1 MFLQIFKL
9 VAAFLL
15 LVNCSL
21 WSAYSL
27 ALNLGEIKLD
37 SALGQ
42 PLRATIQIVDH
53 AIDSN
58 SFTADLYRG
67 DNLGNTSSEDDLYL
81 NSLSFKFAD
90 DDAGANN
97 LLIIASEEIVQRP
110 ELDFFVNVSWSDKS
124 VLVRVTLLFL
134 AESAAAVAQ
143 IVEFTSS
150 TLPYKVILGDT
161 LWSIASR
168 LSSEDLSVW
177 QAMDGMF
184 SANPSAFLGG
194 DPSKVIVGS
203 YLFRPSD
210 SHIEGQSGFVVA
222 DQLGLDVYNEAL
234 NITVIDDGSEGVA
247 SLESLDL
254 GYSNQEIPYFEVTD
268 SLVVNGSV
276 DKIPGQNVV
285 APVVA
290 PVVEAE
296 VTENLLDVALLSVVE
311 PIFVEQIDT
320 ARSIDEAL
328 VNAQQTAAN
337 AQAEISDLRKI
348 IISLNSEISN
358 LQGSIRLQKIEENNA
373 VAEALLEAKSGYLT
387 DQLNTTQL
395 ITLIGSLVAMIS
407 LFVYFALKRTSGM
420 GESIAV
426 SRQEAE
432 AIEDADLDDGTII
445 PTQASSGDDIFDESY
460 PQPKDV
466 FAREYETDGDI
477 QRSTSIIDNISFDE
491 ELDPESVANLDYL
504 DMTENIDPVDV
515 KLDLAET
522 YADLG
527 DISGAREILEEIISE
542 SNKEGKRRATVVL
555 DKLNSDASR

>member
-9 VAAFLL
+9 LTAFLL
-15 LVNCSL
+15 LANCSL

-27 ALNLGEIKLD
+27 ALNLGEIELD

-81 NSLSFKFAD
+81 DSLSFKFAD
-90 DDAGANN
+90 DGVGANN

-110 ELDFFVNVSWSDKS
+110 ELDFFVNVTWSDKS

-234 NITVIDDGSEGVA
+234 NITVIDDGPEGAA

-285 APVVA
+285 APVV
-290 PVVEAE
+290 EAE

-328 VNAQQTAAN
+328 VN

-387 DQLNTTQL
+387 GQLNTTQL
-395 ITLIGSLVAMIS
+395 ITFIGSLVVMIS
-407 LFVYFALKRTSGM
+407 LFLYFAIKRTSGM

-426 SRQEAE
+426 SRQETE
-432 AIEDADLDDGTII
+432 AIEDANLDDGIII

>member
-9 VAAFLL
+9 LTAFLL
-15 LVNCSL
+15 LTNCSL

-27 ALNLGEIKLD
+27 ALNLGEIELD

-90 DDAGANN
+90 DDVGANN

-110 ELDFFVNVSWSDKS
+110 ELDFFINVAWSDKS

-134 AESAAAVAQ
+134 AESAVAVAQ

-234 NITVIDDGSEGVA
+234 NITVIDDGSEGAA

-276 DKIPGQNVV
+276 DQIPGQN
-285 APVVA
+285 VVA

-373 VAEALLEAKSGYLT
+373 VAEALLEAKSDYLT
-387 DQLNTTQL
+387 GQLNTTQL
-395 ITLIGSLVAMIS
+395 IMLIGSLAVAIG
-407 LFVYFALKRTSGM
+407 LFVYFAIKRTSGM
-420 GESIAV
+420 RESIAV
-426 SRQEAE
+426 SGQGAE
-432 AIEDADLDDGTII
+432 EIEDADLNDGKII

>member
-9 VAAFLL
+9 LMAFLL
-15 LVNCSL
+15 LANCSL

-53 AIDSN
+53 ATDSN

-90 DDAGANN
+90 DDVGANN

-110 ELDFFVNVSWSDKS
+110 ELDFFINVTWSDKS

-194 DPSKVIVGS
+194 DPSKIIVGS

-234 NITVIDDGSEGVA
+234 NITVIDDESEGAV
-247 SLESLDL
+247 SLESLDF

-268 SLVVNGSV
+268 SPVVNGSV

-285 APVVA
+285 API
-290 PVVEAE
+290 VEAE

-373 VAEALLEAKSGYLT
+373 VAEALLEAKSAYLAG
-387 DQLNTTQL
+387 QLNTTQL
-395 ITLIGSLVAMIS
+395 TTLIGALMVVIGM
-407 LFVYFALKRTSGM
+407 FVYFAIKRTSGM
-420 GESIAV
+420 RESIAV
-426 SRQEAE
+426 SRQEGE

-542 SNKEGKRRATVVL
+542 SNKEGKTRATVVL

>member
-9 VAAFLL
+9 LMAFLL
-15 LVNCSL
+15 LANCSL

-53 AIDSN
+53 ATDSN

-90 DDAGANN
+90 DDVGANN

-110 ELDFFVNVSWSDKS
+110 ELDFFINVTWSDKS

-194 DPSKVIVGS
+194 DPSKIIVGS

-234 NITVIDDGSEGVA
+234 NITVIDDESEGAV
-247 SLESLDL
+247 SLESLDFV
-254 GYSNQEIPYFEVTD
+254 YSNQEIPYFEVTD
-268 SLVVNGSV
+268 SPVVNGSV
-276 DKIPGQNVV
+276 DKIPGQN
-285 APVVA
+285 VVA

-373 VAEALLEAKSGYLT
+373 VAEALLEAKSAYLAG
-387 DQLNTTQL
+387 QLNTTQL
-395 ITLIGSLVAMIS
+395 TTLIGALMVVIGM
-407 LFVYFALKRTSGM
+407 FVYFAIKRTSGM
-420 GESIAV
+420 RESIAV
-426 SRQEAE
+426 SRQEGE

-542 SNKEGKRRATVVL
+542 SNKEGKTRATVVL

>member
-1 MFLQIFKL
+1 M
-9 VAAFLL
+9 
-15 LVNCSL
+15 
-21 WSAYSL
+21 
-27 ALNLGEIKLD
+27 
-37 SALGQ
+37 
-42 PLRATIQIVDH
+42 
-53 AIDSN
+53 
-58 SFTADLYRG
+58 
-67 DNLGNTSSEDDLYL
+67 
-81 NSLSFKFAD
+81 
-90 DDAGANN
+90 
-97 LLIIASEEIVQRP
+97 
-110 ELDFFVNVSWSDKS
+110 
-124 VLVRVTLLFL
+124 
-134 AESAAAVAQ
+134 
-143 IVEFTSS
+143 
-150 TLPYKVILGDT
+150 
-161 LWSIASR
+161 
-168 LSSEDLSVW
+168 
-177 QAMDGMF
+177 
-184 SANPSAFLGG
+184 
-194 DPSKVIVGS
+194 
-203 YLFRPSD
+203 
-210 SHIEGQSGFVVA
+210 
-222 DQLGLDVYNEAL
+222 
-234 NITVIDDGSEGVA
+234 
-247 SLESLDL
+247 
-254 GYSNQEIPYFEVTD
+254 TD
-268 SLVVNGSV
+268 SLVVNDAV
-276 DKIPGQNVV
+276 DKIPGKDVV
-285 APVVA
+285 P

-387 DQLNTTQL
+387 GQLNTTQL
-395 ITLIGSLVAMIS
+395 ITLIGSLVVMIS
-407 LFVYFALKRTSGM
+407 LFVYFAIKRTSGM

>member
-9 VAAFLL
+9 LMAFLL
-15 LVNCSL
+15 LANCSL

-90 DDAGANN
+90 DDVGANN

-110 ELDFFVNVSWSDKS
+110 ELDFFINVTWSDKS

-150 TLPYKVILGDT
+150 TSPYKVILGDT

-177 QAMDGMF
+177 QAMDGIF

-194 DPSKVIVGS
+194 DPSKIIVGS

-234 NITVIDDGSEGVA
+234 NITIIDDESEGAV
-247 SLESLDL
+247 SLESLDF

-268 SLVVNGSV
+268 SPVVNGSV

-285 APVVA
+285 API
-290 PVVEAE
+290 VEAE

-373 VAEALLEAKSGYLT
+373 VAEALLEAKSAYLAG
-387 DQLNTTQL
+387 QLNTTQL
-395 ITLIGSLVAMIS
+395 TTLIGALMVVIGM
-407 LFVYFALKRTSGM
+407 FVYFAIKRTSGM
-420 GESIAV
+420 RESIAV
-426 SRQEAE
+426 SRQEGE

-542 SNKEGKRRATVVL
+542 SNKEGKTRATVVL

>member
-9 VAAFLL
+9 LTAFLL
-15 LVNCSL
+15 LANCSL

-27 ALNLGEIKLD
+27 ALNLGEIELD
-37 SALGQ
+37 STLGQ

-90 DDAGANN
+90 DGVGANN
-97 LLIIASEEIVQRP
+97 LLIIASEETVQRP
-110 ELDFFVNVSWSDKS
+110 ELDFFINVTWSDKS

-222 DQLGLDVYNEAL
+222 DQLGIDVYNEAL
-234 NITVIDDGSEGVA
+234 NITVIDDGSEGAA

-268 SLVVNGSV
+268 SLVVNDSV
-276 DKIPGQNVV
+276 DKIAGQD
-285 APVVA
+285 VVA

-311 PIFVEQIDT
+311 PIVVEQIDT
-320 ARSIDEAL
+320 ARSIDDAL
-328 VNAQQTAAN
+328 VNTQQTAAN

-373 VAEALLEAKSGYLT
+373 VAKALLEAKSDYLKG
-387 DQLNTTQL
+387 QLNTTQL
-395 ITLIGSLVAMIS
+395 IMLIGSLAVAIG
-407 LFVYFALKRTSGM
+407 LFVYFAIKRTSGM
-420 GESIAV
+420 RESIAV
-426 SRQEAE
+426 SGQGAE
-432 AIEDADLDDGTII
+432 ELEDADLDDGKII

-542 SNKEGKRRATVVL
+542 SNKEGKRRATAVL

>member
-9 VAAFLL
+9 LTAFLL
-15 LVNCSL
+15 LANCSL

-27 ALNLGEIKLD
+27 ALNLGEIELD

-90 DDAGANN
+90 DDVGANN

-110 ELDFFVNVSWSDKS
+110 ELDFFINVAWSDKS

-150 TLPYKVILGDT
+150 ALPYRVILGDT

-234 NITVIDDGSEGVA
+234 SITVIDDGSEGAA

-285 APVVA
+285 APVVP

-328 VNAQQTAAN
+328 VN

-387 DQLNTTQL
+387 GQLNTTQL
-395 ITLIGSLVAMIS
+395 ITLIGSLVVVIG
-407 LFVYFALKRTSGM
+407 LFVYFAIKRTSGM
-420 GESIAV
+420 RESIAV
-426 SRQEAE
+426 SRQEG
-432 AIEDADLDDGTII
+432 EDTDLDDGTII
-445 PTQASSGDDIFDESY
+445 PTQASLGDDIFDESY

>member
-9 VAAFLL
+9 LTAFLL
-15 LVNCSL
+15 LANCSL

-27 ALNLGEIKLD
+27 ALNLGEIELD

-81 NSLSFKFAD
+81 DSLSFKFAD
-90 DDAGANN
+90 DDVGANN

-110 ELDFFVNVSWSDKS
+110 ELDFFVNVTWSDKS

-150 TLPYKVILGDT
+150 ALPYRVILGDT

-234 NITVIDDGSEGVA
+234 SITVIDDGSEGAA

-276 DKIPGQNVV
+276 DKIPDQNVV
-285 APVVA
+285 L

-328 VNAQQTAAN
+328 VN

-387 DQLNTTQL
+387 GQLNTTQL
-395 ITLIGSLVAMIS
+395 ITLIGSLVVVIG
-407 LFVYFALKRTSGM
+407 LFVYFAIKRTSGM
-420 GESIAV
+420 RESIAV
-426 SRQEAE
+426 SRQEG
-432 AIEDADLDDGTII
+432 EDTDLDDGTII
-445 PTQASSGDDIFDESY
+445 PTQASLGDDIFDESY

>member
-9 VAAFLL
+9 LTAFLL
-15 LVNCSL
+15 LANCSL

-27 ALNLGEIKLD
+27 ALNLGEIELD

-81 NSLSFKFAD
+81 DSLSFKFAD
-90 DDAGANN
+90 DDVGANN

-110 ELDFFVNVSWSDKS
+110 ELDFFVNVTWSDKS

-150 TLPYKVILGDT
+150 ALPYRVILGDT

-234 NITVIDDGSEGVA
+234 NITVIDDGPEGAA

-285 APVVA
+285 APVV
-290 PVVEAE
+290 EAE

-311 PIFVEQIDT
+311 PIFIEQIDT

-328 VNAQQTAAN
+328 VN

-373 VAEALLEAKSGYLT
+373 VSEALLEAKSGYLT
-387 DQLNTTQL
+387 GQLNTTQL
-395 ITLIGSLVAMIS
+395 ITLIGSLVVVIG
-407 LFVYFALKRTSGM
+407 LFVYFAIKRTSGM
-420 GESIAV
+420 RESIAV
-426 SRQEAE
+426 SRQEG
-432 AIEDADLDDGTII
+432 EDTDLDDGTII

>member
-9 VAAFLL
+9 LTAFLL
-15 LVNCSL
+15 LTNCSL

-27 ALNLGEIKLD
+27 ALNLGEIELD

-90 DDAGANN
+90 DDVGANN

-110 ELDFFVNVSWSDKS
+110 ELDFFVNVAWSDKS

-222 DQLGLDVYNEAL
+222 DQLGIDVYNEAL
-234 NITVIDDGSEGVA
+234 NITVIDDGSEGAA

-268 SLVVNGSV
+268 SLVVNDSV
-276 DKIPGQNVV
+276 DKIAGQDVV
-285 APVVA
+285 APVF
-290 PVVEAE
+290 EAE

-373 VAEALLEAKSGYLT
+373 VAEALLEAKSDYLT
-387 DQLNTTQL
+387 GQLNTTQL
-395 ITLIGSLVAMIS
+395 IMLIGSLAVAIG
-407 LFVYFALKRTSGM
+407 LFVYFAIKRTSGM
-420 GESIAV
+420 RESIAV
-426 SRQEAE
+426 SGQGAE
-432 AIEDADLDDGTII
+432 EIEDADLNDGKII

-542 SNKEGKRRATVVL
+542 SNKEGKRRATAVL

>member
-1 MFLQIFKL
+1 
-9 VAAFLL
+9 
-15 LVNCSL
+15 
-21 WSAYSL
+21 
-27 ALNLGEIKLD
+27 
-37 SALGQ
+37 
-42 PLRATIQIVDH
+42 
-53 AIDSN
+53 
-58 SFTADLYRG
+58 
-67 DNLGNTSSEDDLYL
+67 
-81 NSLSFKFAD
+81 
-90 DDAGANN
+90 
-97 LLIIASEEIVQRP
+97 
-110 ELDFFVNVSWSDKS
+110 
-124 VLVRVTLLFL
+124 
-134 AESAAAVAQ
+134 
-143 IVEFTSS
+143 
-150 TLPYKVILGDT
+150 
-161 LWSIASR
+161 
-168 LSSEDLSVW
+168 
-177 QAMDGMF
+177 MDGMF

-234 NITVIDDGSEGVA
+234 SITVIDDGSEGAA

-276 DKIPGQNVV
+276 DKIPDQN
-285 APVVA
+285 VVA

-328 VNAQQTAAN
+328 VN

-387 DQLNTTQL
+387 GQLNTTQL
-395 ITLIGSLVAMIS
+395 ITLIGSLVVVIG
-407 LFVYFALKRTSGM
+407 LFVYFAIKRTSGM
-420 GESIAV
+420 RESIAV
-426 SRQEAE
+426 SRQEG
-432 AIEDADLDDGTII
+432 EDTDLDDGTII

>member
-9 VAAFLL
+9 LMAFLL
-15 LVNCSL
+15 LANCSL

-90 DDAGANN
+90 DDVGANN

-110 ELDFFVNVSWSDKS
+110 ELDFFINVTWSDKS

-150 TLPYKVILGDT
+150 TSPYKVILGDT

-184 SANPSAFLGG
+184 SANPGAFLGG
-194 DPSKVIVGS
+194 DPSKIIVGS

-234 NITVIDDGSEGVA
+234 NITVIDDESEGAV
-247 SLESLDL
+247 SLESLDF

-268 SLVVNGSV
+268 SPVVNGSV
-276 DKIPGQNVV
+276 DKIPGQN
-285 APVVA
+285 VVA

-373 VAEALLEAKSGYLT
+373 VAEALLEAKSAYLAG
-387 DQLNTTQL
+387 QLNTTQL
-395 ITLIGSLVAMIS
+395 TTLIGALMVVIGM
-407 LFVYFALKRTSGM
+407 FVYFAIKRTSGM
-420 GESIAV
+420 RESIAV
-426 SRQEAE
+426 SRQEGE

-542 SNKEGKRRATVVL
+542 SNKEGKTRATVVL

>member
-9 VAAFLL
+9 LTAFLL
-15 LVNCSL
+15 LANCSL

-27 ALNLGEIKLD
+27 ALNLGEIELD

-81 NSLSFKFAD
+81 DSLSFKFAD
-90 DDAGANN
+90 DDVGANN

-110 ELDFFVNVSWSDKS
+110 ELDFFVNVTWSDKS

-150 TLPYKVILGDT
+150 ALPYRVILGDT

-234 NITVIDDGSEGVA
+234 NITVIDDGPEGAA

-276 DKIPGQNVV
+276 DKIPDQN
-285 APVVA
+285 VVA

-328 VNAQQTAAN
+328 VNAQ
-337 AQAEISDLRKI
+337 AEISDLRKI
-348 IISLNSEISN
+348 IISLNSEISD

-387 DQLNTTQL
+387 GQLNTTQL
-395 ITLIGSLVAMIS
+395 ITLIGSLVVVIG
-407 LFVYFALKRTSGM
+407 LFVYFAIKRTSGM
-420 GESIAV
+420 RESIAV
-426 SRQEAE
+426 SRQEG
-432 AIEDADLDDGTII
+432 EDTDLDDGTII

>member
-9 VAAFLL
+9 LTAFLL
-15 LVNCSL
+15 LANCSL

-27 ALNLGEIKLD
+27 ALNLGEIELD

-81 NSLSFKFAD
+81 DSLSFKFAD
-90 DDAGANN
+90 DDVGANN

-110 ELDFFVNVSWSDKS
+110 ELDFFVNVTWSDKS

-150 TLPYKVILGDT
+150 ALPYRVILGDT

-234 NITVIDDGSEGVA
+234 SITVIDDGSEGAA

-276 DKIPGQNVV
+276 DKIPDQNVV
-285 APVVA
+285 V

-328 VNAQQTAAN
+328 VNAQ
-337 AQAEISDLRKI
+337 AEISDLRKI

-358 LQGSIRLQKIEENNA
+358 LQGSIRSQKIEENNA

-387 DQLNTTQL
+387 GQLNTTQL
-395 ITLIGSLVAMIS
+395 ITLIGSLVVVIG
-407 LFVYFALKRTSGM
+407 LFVYFAIKRTSGM
-420 GESIAV
+420 RESIAV
-426 SRQEAE
+426 SRQEG
-432 AIEDADLDDGTII
+432 EDTDLDDGTII
-445 PTQASSGDDIFDESY
+445 PTQASLGDDIFDESY

>member
-9 VAAFLL
+9 LTAFLL
-15 LVNCSL
+15 LANCSL

-27 ALNLGEIKLD
+27 ALNLGEIELD

-81 NSLSFKFAD
+81 DSLSFKFAD
-90 DDAGANN
+90 DDVGANN

-110 ELDFFVNVSWSDKS
+110 ELDFFVNVTWSDKS

-150 TLPYKVILGDT
+150 ALPYRVILGDT

-234 NITVIDDGSEGVA
+234 NITVIDDGPEGAA

-285 APVVA
+285 APVV
-290 PVVEAE
+290 EAE

-311 PIFVEQIDT
+311 PIFIEQIDT

-328 VNAQQTAAN
+328 VN

-348 IISLNSEISN
+348 IISLNSEISD

-373 VAEALLEAKSGYLT
+373 VSEALLEAKSGYLT
-387 DQLNTTQL
+387 GQLNTTQL
-395 ITLIGSLVAMIS
+395 ITLIGSLVVVIG
-407 LFVYFALKRTSGM
+407 LFVYFAIKRTSGM
-420 GESIAV
+420 RESIAV
-426 SRQEAE
+426 SRQEG
-432 AIEDADLDDGTII
+432 EDTDLDDGTII

>member
-9 VAAFLL
+9 LTAFLL
-15 LVNCSL
+15 LANCSL

-27 ALNLGEIKLD
+27 ALNLGEIELD

-81 NSLSFKFAD
+81 DSLSFKFAD
-90 DDAGANN
+90 DDVGANN

-110 ELDFFVNVSWSDKS
+110 ELDFFVNVTWSDKS

-150 TLPYKVILGDT
+150 ALPYRVILGDT

-234 NITVIDDGSEGVA
+234 NITVIDDGPEGAA

-285 APVVA
+285 APVV
-290 PVVEAE
+290 EAE

-311 PIFVEQIDT
+311 PIFIEQIDT

-328 VNAQQTAAN
+328 VN

-348 IISLNSEISN
+348 IISLNSEISD

-387 DQLNTTQL
+387 GQLNTTQL
-395 ITLIGSLVAMIS
+395 ITLIGSLVVVIG
-407 LFVYFALKRTSGM
+407 LFVYFAIKRTSGM
-420 GESIAV
+420 RESIAV
-426 SRQEAE
+426 SRQEG
-432 AIEDADLDDGTII
+432 EDTDLDDGTII

>member
-21 WSAYSL
+21 WSAYCL

-67 DNLGNTSSEDDLYL
+67 DNLGSTSSKDDLYL
-81 NSLSFKFAD
+81 NSLSFNFVD
-90 DDAGANN
+90 DDEGVNN
-97 LLIIASEEIVQRP
+97 LLIITSEEIVQRP
-110 ELDFFVNVSWSDKS
+110 ELDFFVNVTWSDKS

-222 DQLGLDVYNEAL
+222 DQLGIDVYNEAL
-234 NITVIDDGSEGVA
+234 NITVIDDGSEGAA

-268 SLVVNGSV
+268 SLVVNDSV
-276 DKIPGQNVV
+276 DKIAGQD
-285 APVVA
+285 VVA

-311 PIFVEQIDT
+311 PIVVEQIDT
-320 ARSIDEAL
+320 ARSIDDAL
-328 VNAQQTAAN
+328 VNTQQTAAN

-373 VAEALLEAKSGYLT
+373 VAKALLEAKSDYLKG
-387 DQLNTTQL
+387 QLNTTQL
-395 ITLIGSLVAMIS
+395 IMLIGSLAVAIG
-407 LFVYFALKRTSGM
+407 LFVYFAIKRTSGM
-420 GESIAV
+420 RESIAV
-426 SRQEAE
+426 SGQGAE
-432 AIEDADLDDGTII
+432 ELEDADLDDGKII
-445 PTQASSGDDIFDESY
+445 PTQASSGDDIFDESH

-542 SNKEGKRRATVVL
+542 SNKEGKRRATAVL

>member
-9 VAAFLL
+9 LTAFLL
-15 LVNCSL
+15 LANCSL

-27 ALNLGEIKLD
+27 ALNLGEIELD

-110 ELDFFVNVSWSDKS
+110 ELDFFVNVAWSDKS

-234 NITVIDDGSEGVA
+234 NITVIDDGSEGAA

-276 DKIPGQNVV
+276 DKIPDQN
-285 APVVA
+285 VVA

-328 VNAQQTAAN
+328 VN

-387 DQLNTTQL
+387 GQLNTTQL
-395 ITLIGSLVAMIS
+395 ITLIGSLVVMIS

-445 PTQASSGDDIFDESY
+445 PTHASSGDDIFDESY

>member
-9 VAAFLL
+9 LTAFLL
-15 LVNCSL
+15 LANCSL

-27 ALNLGEIKLD
+27 ALNLGEIELD

-110 ELDFFVNVSWSDKS
+110 ELDFFVNVAWSDKS

-150 TLPYKVILGDT
+150 ALPYRVILGDT

-234 NITVIDDGSEGVA
+234 NITVIDDGSEGAA

-276 DKIPGQNVV
+276 DKIPDQN
-285 APVVA
+285 VVA

-328 VNAQQTAAN
+328 VN

-387 DQLNTTQL
+387 GQLNTTQL
-395 ITLIGSLVAMIS
+395 ITLIGSLVVVIG
-407 LFVYFALKRTSGM
+407 LFVYFAIKRTSGM
-420 GESIAV
+420 RESIAV
-426 SRQEAE
+426 SRQEG
-432 AIEDADLDDGTII
+432 EDTDLDDGTII
-445 PTQASSGDDIFDESY
+445 PTQASLGDDIFDESY

>member
-9 VAAFLL
+9 LTAFLL
-15 LVNCSL
+15 LANCSL

-27 ALNLGEIKLD
+27 ALNLGEIELD

-81 NSLSFKFAD
+81 NSLSFRFAD
-90 DDAGANN
+90 DDEGVNN
-97 LLIIASEEIVQRP
+97 LLIIASEEIFQRP
-110 ELDFFVNVSWSDKS
+110 ELDFFVNVTWSDKS

-150 TLPYKVILGDT
+150 ALPYRVILGDT

-234 NITVIDDGSEGVA
+234 NITVIDDGPEGAA

-268 SLVVNGSV
+268 SLVVNGSA
-276 DKIPGQNVV
+276 DKIPGQN
-285 APVVA
+285 VVA

-328 VNAQQTAAN
+328 VNAQ
-337 AQAEISDLRKI
+337 AEISDLRKI

-358 LQGSIRLQKIEENNA
+358 LQGSIRLQKIEGNNA

-387 DQLNTTQL
+387 GQLNTTQL
-395 ITLIGSLVAMIS
+395 ITLIGSLVVVIG
-407 LFVYFALKRTSGM
+407 LFVYFAIKRTSGM
-420 GESIAV
+420 RESIAV
-426 SRQEAE
+426 SRQEG
-432 AIEDADLDDGTII
+432 EDTDLDDGTII

>member
-9 VAAFLL
+9 LTAFLL
-15 LVNCSL
+15 LANCSL

-27 ALNLGEIKLD
+27 ALNLGEIELD

-81 NSLSFKFAD
+81 NSLSFKFAND
-90 DDAGANN
+90 DVGANN

-110 ELDFFVNVSWSDKS
+110 ELDFFVNVTWSDKS

-150 TLPYKVILGDT
+150 ALPYRVILGDT

-234 NITVIDDGSEGVA
+234 NITVIDDGPEGAA

-285 APVVA
+285 APVV
-290 PVVEAE
+290 EAE

-328 VNAQQTAAN
+328 VN

-387 DQLNTTQL
+387 GQLNTTQL
-395 ITLIGSLVAMIS
+395 ITLIGSLVVVIG
-407 LFVYFALKRTSGM
+407 LFVYFAIKRTSGM
-420 GESIAV
+420 RESIAV
-426 SRQEAE
+426 SRQEG
-432 AIEDADLDDGTII
+432 EDTDLDDGTII

>member
-9 VAAFLL
+9 LMAFLL
-15 LVNCSL
+15 LANCSL

-53 AIDSN
+53 ATDSN

-90 DDAGANN
+90 DDVGANN

-110 ELDFFVNVSWSDKS
+110 ELDFFINVTWSDKS

-194 DPSKVIVGS
+194 DPSKIIVGS

-234 NITVIDDGSEGVA
+234 NITVIDDESEGAV
-247 SLESLDL
+247 SLESLDF

-268 SLVVNGSV
+268 SPVVNGSV
-276 DKIPGQNVV
+276 DKIPGQN
-285 APVVA
+285 VVA

-373 VAEALLEAKSGYLT
+373 VAEALLEAKSAYLAG
-387 DQLNTTQL
+387 QLNTTQL
-395 ITLIGSLVAMIS
+395 TTLIGALMVVIGM
-407 LFVYFALKRTSGM
+407 FVYFAIKRTSGM
-420 GESIAV
+420 RESIAV
-426 SRQEAE
+426 SRQEGE

-542 SNKEGKRRATVVL
+542 SNKEGKTRATVVL

>member
-9 VAAFLL
+9 LTAFLL
-15 LVNCSL
+15 LANCSL

-27 ALNLGEIKLD
+27 ALNLGEIELD

-58 SFTADLYRG
+58 SFAADLYRG

-81 NSLSFKFAD
+81 DSLSFKFAD
-90 DDAGANN
+90 DGVGANN

-110 ELDFFVNVSWSDKS
+110 ELDFFVNVTWSDKS

-234 NITVIDDGSEGVA
+234 NITVIDDGSEGAA

-276 DKIPGQNVV
+276 DKIPDQN
-285 APVVA
+285 VVA

-328 VNAQQTAAN
+328 VN

-387 DQLNTTQL
+387 GQLNTTQL
-395 ITLIGSLVAMIS
+395 ITLIGSLVVVIG
-407 LFVYFALKRTSGM
+407 LFVYFAIKRTSGM
-420 GESIAV
+420 RESIAV
-426 SRQEAE
+426 SRQEG
-432 AIEDADLDDGTII
+432 EDTDLDDGTII
-445 PTQASSGDDIFDESY
+445 PTQASLGDDIFDESY

>member
-9 VAAFLL
+9 LMAFLL
-15 LVNCSL
+15 LANCSL

-90 DDAGANN
+90 DDVGANN

-110 ELDFFVNVSWSDKS
+110 ELDFFINVTWSDKS

-194 DPSKVIVGS
+194 DPSKIIVGS

-234 NITVIDDGSEGVA
+234 NITVIDDESEGAV
-247 SLESLDL
+247 SLESLDF

-268 SLVVNGSV
+268 SPVVNGSV
-276 DKIPGQNVV
+276 DKIPGQN
-285 APVVA
+285 VVA

-373 VAEALLEAKSGYLT
+373 VAEALLEAKSAYLAG
-387 DQLNTTQL
+387 QLNTTQL
-395 ITLIGSLVAMIS
+395 TTLIGALMVVIGM
-407 LFVYFALKRTSGM
+407 FVYFAIKRTSGM
-420 GESIAV
+420 RESIAV
-426 SRQEAE
+426 SRQEGE

-542 SNKEGKRRATVVL
+542 SNKEGKTRATVVL

>member
-9 VAAFLL
+9 LTVFLL
-15 LVNCSL
+15 LANCSL

-42 PLRATIQIVDH
+42 PLRATIEIVDH

-90 DDAGANN
+90 DDVGANN
-97 LLIIASEEIVQRP
+97 LLIIASEEIVQRS
-110 ELDFFVNVSWSDKS
+110 ELDFFVNIAWSDKS
-124 VLVRVTLLFL
+124 VLVRITLLFL

-150 TLPYKVILGDT
+150 ALPYKVILGDT

-168 LSSEDLSVW
+168 FSSEDLSVW

-194 DPSKVIVGS
+194 DPSKLIVSS
-203 YLFRPSD
+203 YLFTPSD
-210 SHIEGQSGFVVA
+210 SHIKGQSGFVVA
-222 DQLGLDVYNEAL
+222 DQLGIDVYNEAL
-234 NITVIDDGSEGVA
+234 NLAVIDDESEGSV
-247 SLESLDL
+247 SRESLDL

-268 SLVVNGSV
+268 SLVVNDSV
-276 DKIPGQNVV
+276 DKVAGHDVV
-285 APVVA
+285 API
-290 PVVEAE
+290 VEVK
-296 VTENLLDVALLSVVE
+296 VTENLLDVVLLSVAE
-311 PIFVEQIDT
+311 PIVVEQIDV

-328 VNAQQTAAN
+328 VNPQQTAAK

-387 DQLNTTQL
+387 GQLNTTQL
-395 ITLIGSLVAMIS
+395 IMLIGSLGVVIG
-407 LFVYFALKRTSGM
+407 LFVYFAIKRTSGM
-420 GESIAV
+420 RESIAV
-426 SRQEAE
+426 SRQGAE
-432 AIEDADLDDGTII
+432 EIEDADLDDGKII
-445 PTQASSGDDIFDESY
+445 PTQASSIGDIFDESH

-542 SNKEGKRRATVVL
+542 SNKEGKRRATAVL

>member
-9 VAAFLL
+9 LTAFLL
-15 LVNCSL
+15 LANCSL

-27 ALNLGEIKLD
+27 ALNLGEIELD

-81 NSLSFKFAD
+81 DSLSFKFAD
-90 DDAGANN
+90 DDVGANN

-110 ELDFFVNVSWSDKS
+110 ELDFFVNVTWSDKS

-150 TLPYKVILGDT
+150 ALPYRVILGDT

-234 NITVIDDGSEGVA
+234 SITVIDDGSEGAA

-285 APVVA
+285 APVV
-290 PVVEAE
+290 EAE

-328 VNAQQTAAN
+328 VN

-387 DQLNTTQL
+387 GQLNTTQL
-395 ITLIGSLVAMIS
+395 ITLIGSLVVVIG
-407 LFVYFALKRTSGM
+407 LFVYFAIKRTSGM
-420 GESIAV
+420 RESIAV
-426 SRQEAE
+426 SRQEG
-432 AIEDADLDDGTII
+432 EDTDLDDGTII

-542 SNKEGKRRATVVL
+542 SNKEGKRRATAVL
-555 DKLNSDASR
+555 DKLNSDTSR

>member
-9 VAAFLL
+9 LMAFLL
-15 LVNCSL
+15 LANCSL

-90 DDAGANN
+90 DDVGANN

-110 ELDFFVNVSWSDKS
+110 ELDFFINVTWSDKS

-143 IVEFTSS
+143 MVEFTSS

-184 SANPSAFLGG
+184 SANPGAFLGG
-194 DPSKVIVGS
+194 DPSKIIVGS

-234 NITVIDDGSEGVA
+234 NITVIDDESEGAV
-247 SLESLDL
+247 SLESLDF

-268 SLVVNGSV
+268 SPVVNGSV
-276 DKIPGQNVV
+276 DKIPGQN
-285 APVVA
+285 VVA

-373 VAEALLEAKSGYLT
+373 VAEALLEAKSAYLAG
-387 DQLNTTQL
+387 QLNTTQL
-395 ITLIGSLVAMIS
+395 TTLIGALMVVIGM
-407 LFVYFALKRTSGM
+407 FVYFAIKRTSGM
-420 GESIAV
+420 RESIAV
-426 SRQEAE
+426 SRQEGE

-542 SNKEGKRRATVVL
+542 SNKEGKTRATVVL

>member
-9 VAAFLL
+9 LTAFLL
-15 LVNCSL
+15 LANCSL

-27 ALNLGEIKLD
+27 ALNLGEIELD

-58 SFTADLYRG
+58 SFAADLYRG

-81 NSLSFKFAD
+81 DSLSFKFAD
-90 DDAGANN
+90 DGVGANN

-110 ELDFFVNVSWSDKS
+110 ELDFFVNVTWSDKS

-150 TLPYKVILGDT
+150 ALPYRVILGDT

-234 NITVIDDGSEGVA
+234 SITVIDDGSEGAA

-276 DKIPGQNVV
+276 DKIPDQN
-285 APVVA
+285 VVA

-328 VNAQQTAAN
+328 VN

-387 DQLNTTQL
+387 GQLNTTQL
-395 ITLIGSLVAMIS
+395 ITLIGSLVVVIG
-407 LFVYFALKRTSGM
+407 LFVYFAIKRTSGM
-420 GESIAV
+420 RESIAV
-426 SRQEAE
+426 SRQEG
-432 AIEDADLDDGTII
+432 EDTDLDDGTII
-445 PTQASSGDDIFDESY
+445 PTQASLGDDIFDESY

>member
-1 MFLQIFKL
+1 MCLQIFKL

-15 LVNCSL
+15 LANCSL

-81 NSLSFKFAD
+81 NSLSFRFAD
-90 DDAGANN
+90 DDEGVNN
-97 LLIIASEEIVQRP
+97 LLIIASEEIFQRP
-110 ELDFFVNVSWSDKS
+110 ELDFFVNVTWSDKS

-222 DQLGLDVYNEAL
+222 DQLGIDVYNEAL
-234 NITVIDDGSEGVA
+234 NITVIDDGSEGAA

-268 SLVVNGSV
+268 SLVVNDSV
-276 DKIPGQNVV
+276 DKIADQDVV
-285 APVVA
+285 APLF
-290 PVVEAE
+290 EAE

-373 VAEALLEAKSGYLT
+373 VAEALLEAKSDYLT
-387 DQLNTTQL
+387 GQLNTTQL
-395 ITLIGSLVAMIS
+395 IMLIGSLAVAIG
-407 LFVYFALKRTSGM
+407 LFVYFAIKRTSGM
-420 GESIAV
+420 RESIAV
-426 SRQEAE
+426 SGQGAE
-432 AIEDADLDDGTII
+432 EIEDADLNDGKII

-542 SNKEGKRRATVVL
+542 SNKEGKRRATAVL
-555 DKLNSDASR
+555 DKLNSDGSR

>member
-9 VAAFLL
+9 LTAFLL
-15 LVNCSL
+15 LANCSL

-27 ALNLGEIKLD
+27 ALNLGEIELD

-81 NSLSFKFAD
+81 NSLSFKFAND
-90 DDAGANN
+90 DVGANN

-110 ELDFFVNVSWSDKS
+110 ELDFFVNVTWSDKS

-150 TLPYKVILGDT
+150 ALPYRVILGDT

-234 NITVIDDGSEGVA
+234 NITVIDDGPEGAA

-268 SLVVNGSV
+268 SPVVNGSV
-276 DKIPGQNVV
+276 DKIPGQN
-285 APVVA
+285 VVA

-328 VNAQQTAAN
+328 VN

-387 DQLNTTQL
+387 GQLNTTQL
-395 ITLIGSLVAMIS
+395 ITLIGSLVVVIG
-407 LFVYFALKRTSGM
+407 LFVYFAIKRTSGM
-420 GESIAV
+420 RESIAV
-426 SRQEAE
+426 SRQEG
-432 AIEDADLDDGTII
+432 EDTDLDDGTII

>member
-9 VAAFLL
+9 LMAFLL
-15 LVNCSL
+15 LANCSL

-90 DDAGANN
+90 DDVGANN

-110 ELDFFVNVSWSDKS
+110 ELDFFINVTWSDKS

-194 DPSKVIVGS
+194 DPSKIIVGS

-234 NITVIDDGSEGVA
+234 NITVIDDESEGAV
-247 SLESLDL
+247 SLESLDFV
-254 GYSNQEIPYFEVTD
+254 YSNQEIPYFEVTD
-268 SLVVNGSV
+268 SPVVNGSV
-276 DKIPGQNVV
+276 DKIPGQN
-285 APVVA
+285 VVA

-328 VNAQQTAAN
+328 VN

-373 VAEALLEAKSGYLT
+373 VAEALLEAKSAYLAG
-387 DQLNTTQL
+387 QLNTTQL
-395 ITLIGSLVAMIS
+395 TTLIGALMVVIGM
-407 LFVYFALKRTSGM
+407 FVYFAIKRTSGM
-420 GESIAV
+420 RESIAV
-426 SRQEAE
+426 SRQEGE

-542 SNKEGKRRATVVL
+542 SNKEGKTRATVVL

>member
-1 MFLQIFKL
+1 M
-9 VAAFLL
+9 
-15 LVNCSL
+15 
-21 WSAYSL
+21 
-27 ALNLGEIKLD
+27 
-37 SALGQ
+37 
-42 PLRATIQIVDH
+42 RATIQIVDH

-90 DDAGANN
+90 DDVGANN

-110 ELDFFVNVSWSDKS
+110 ELDFFINVTWSDKS

-150 TLPYKVILGDT
+150 TSPYKVILGDT

-194 DPSKVIVGS
+194 DPSKIIVGS

-234 NITVIDDGSEGVA
+234 NITVIDDESEGAV
-247 SLESLDL
+247 SLESLDF

-268 SLVVNGSV
+268 SPVVNGSV
-276 DKIPGQNVV
+276 DKIPGQN
-285 APVVA
+285 VVA

-373 VAEALLEAKSGYLT
+373 VAEALLETKSAYLAG
-387 DQLNTTQL
+387 QLNTTQL
-395 ITLIGSLVAMIS
+395 TTLIGALMVVIGM
-407 LFVYFALKRTSGM
+407 FVYFAIKRTSGM
-420 GESIAV
+420 RESIAV
-426 SRQEAE
+426 SRQEGE

-542 SNKEGKRRATVVL
+542 SNKEGKTRATVVL

>member
-9 VAAFLL
+9 LTAFLL
-15 LVNCSL
+15 LANCSL

-27 ALNLGEIKLD
+27 ALNLGEIELE

-58 SFTADLYRG
+58 SFTANLYRG

-81 NSLSFKFAD
+81 DSLSFKFAD
-90 DDAGANN
+90 DDVGANN

-110 ELDFFVNVSWSDKS
+110 ELDFFVNVTWSDKS

-150 TLPYKVILGDT
+150 ALPYRVVLGDT

-234 NITVIDDGSEGVA
+234 SITVIDDGSEGAA

-276 DKIPGQNVV
+276 DKIPDQN
-285 APVVA
+285 VVA

-328 VNAQQTAAN
+328 VN

-387 DQLNTTQL
+387 GQLNTTQL
-395 ITLIGSLVAMIS
+395 ITLIGSLVVVIG
-407 LFVYFALKRTSGM
+407 LFVYFAIKRTSGM
-420 GESIAV
+420 RESIAV
-426 SRQEAE
+426 SRQEG
-432 AIEDADLDDGTII
+432 EDTDLDDGTII

>member
-9 VAAFLL
+9 LMAFLL
-15 LVNCSL
+15 LANCSL

-81 NSLSFKFAD
+81 NSLSFKFAND
-90 DDAGANN
+90 DVGANN

-110 ELDFFVNVSWSDKS
+110 ELDFFINVTWSDKS

-194 DPSKVIVGS
+194 DPSKIIVGS

-234 NITVIDDGSEGVA
+234 NITVIDDESEGAV
-247 SLESLDL
+247 SLESLDF

-268 SLVVNGSV
+268 SPVVNGSV
-276 DKIPGQNVV
+276 DKIPGQN
-285 APVVA
+285 VVA

-373 VAEALLEAKSGYLT
+373 VAEALLEAKSAYLAG
-387 DQLNTTQL
+387 QLNTTQL
-395 ITLIGSLVAMIS
+395 TTLIGALMVVIGM
-407 LFVYFALKRTSGM
+407 FVYFAIKRTSGM
-420 GESIAV
+420 RESIAV
-426 SRQEAE
+426 SRQEGE

-542 SNKEGKRRATVVL
+542 SNKEGKTRATVVL

>member
-9 VAAFLL
+9 LTAFLL
-15 LVNCSL
+15 LANCSL

-27 ALNLGEIKLD
+27 ALNLGEIELD
-37 SALGQ
+37 STLGQ

-67 DNLGNTSSEDDLYL
+67 DNLGNTSSEDYLYL

-90 DDAGANN
+90 DGVGANN
-97 LLIIASEEIVQRP
+97 LLIIASEETVQRP
-110 ELDFFVNVSWSDKS
+110 ELDFFINVTWSDKS

-150 TLPYKVILGDT
+150 TLPYKVVLGDT

-168 LSSEDLSVW
+168 SSSEDLSVW
-177 QAMDGMF
+177 QAMDGIF
-184 SANPSAFLGG
+184 SANPTAFLGG

-203 YLFRPSD
+203 YLFRPSN

-234 NITVIDDGSEGVA
+234 NISVINDGSEGAA
-247 SLESLDL
+247 SLESLDV
-254 GYSNQEIPYFEVTD
+254 GYSNHEIPYFEVTD
-268 SLVVNGSV
+268 SLVVNDSV
-276 DKIPGQNVV
+276 DKIPGQDL
-285 APVVA
+285 VA

-320 ARSIDEAL
+320 ALSIDDAL
-328 VNAQQTAAN
+328 AKAQQTAAK

-358 LQGSIRLQKIEENNA
+358 LQGGIRLQKIQENNA
-373 VAEALLEAKSGYLT
+373 IAEALLEAKSGYLT
-387 DQLNTTQL
+387 GRLNTTEL
-395 ITLIGSLVAMIS
+395 ISLIGSLMVVIG
-407 LFVYFALKRTSGM
+407 LFVYFAIKRISGM
-420 GESIAV
+420 RESIAV
-426 SRQEAE
+426 SRQGAE
-432 AIEDADLDDGTII
+432 VIEDADLDDGEIM
-445 PTQASSGDDIFDESY
+445 PTQASSGGDIFDESY

-542 SNKEGKRRATVVL
+542 SNKEGKRRATAVL
-555 DKLNSDASR
+555 DKLNSDTSR

>member
-9 VAAFLL
+9 LTAFLL
-15 LVNCSL
+15 LANCSL

-27 ALNLGEIKLD
+27 ALNLGEIELD

-81 NSLSFKFAD
+81 DSLSFKFAD
-90 DDAGANN
+90 DDVGANN

-110 ELDFFVNVSWSDKS
+110 ELDFFVNVTWSDKS

-150 TLPYKVILGDT
+150 ALPYRVILGDT

-234 NITVIDDGSEGVA
+234 SITVIDDGSEGAA

-276 DKIPGQNVV
+276 DKIPDQN
-285 APVVA
+285 VVA

-328 VNAQQTAAN
+328 VN

-387 DQLNTTQL
+387 GQLNTTQL
-395 ITLIGSLVAMIS
+395 ITLIGSLVVVIG
-407 LFVYFALKRTSGM
+407 LFVYFAIKRTSGM
-420 GESIAV
+420 RESIAV
-426 SRQEAE
+426 SRQEG
-432 AIEDADLDDGTII
+432 EDTDLDDGTII
-445 PTQASSGDDIFDESY
+445 PTQASLGDDIFDESY

>member
-9 VAAFLL
+9 LMAFLL
-15 LVNCSL
+15 LANCSL

-90 DDAGANN
+90 DDVGANN

-110 ELDFFVNVSWSDKS
+110 ELDFFINVTWSDKS

-194 DPSKVIVGS
+194 DPSKIIVGS

-234 NITVIDDGSEGVA
+234 NITVIDDESEGAV
-247 SLESLDL
+247 SLESLDFV
-254 GYSNQEIPYFEVTD
+254 YSNQEIPYFEVTD
-268 SLVVNGSV
+268 SPVVNGSV
-276 DKIPGQNVV
+276 DKIPGQN
-285 APVVA
+285 VVA

-373 VAEALLEAKSGYLT
+373 VAEALLEAKSAYLAG
-387 DQLNTTQL
+387 QLNTTQL
-395 ITLIGSLVAMIS
+395 TTLIGALMVVIGM
-407 LFVYFALKRTSGM
+407 FVYFAIKRTSGM
-420 GESIAV
+420 RESIAV
-426 SRQEAE
+426 SRQEGE

-542 SNKEGKRRATVVL
+542 SNKEGKTRATVVL

>member
-1 MFLQIFKL
+1 M
-9 VAAFLL
+9 
-15 LVNCSL
+15 
-21 WSAYSL
+21 
-27 ALNLGEIKLD
+27 
-37 SALGQ
+37 
-42 PLRATIQIVDH
+42 
-53 AIDSN
+53 
-58 SFTADLYRG
+58 
-67 DNLGNTSSEDDLYL
+67 
-81 NSLSFKFAD
+81 
-90 DDAGANN
+90 
-97 LLIIASEEIVQRP
+97 
-110 ELDFFVNVSWSDKS
+110 
-124 VLVRVTLLFL
+124 
-134 AESAAAVAQ
+134 
-143 IVEFTSS
+143 
-150 TLPYKVILGDT
+150 
-161 LWSIASR
+161 
-168 LSSEDLSVW
+168 
-177 QAMDGMF
+177 
-184 SANPSAFLGG
+184 
-194 DPSKVIVGS
+194 
-203 YLFRPSD
+203 
-210 SHIEGQSGFVVA
+210 
-222 DQLGLDVYNEAL
+222 
-234 NITVIDDGSEGVA
+234 
-247 SLESLDL
+247 
-254 GYSNQEIPYFEVTD
+254 
-268 SLVVNGSV
+268 
-276 DKIPGQNVV
+276 
-285 APVVA
+285 
-290 PVVEAE
+290 
-296 VTENLLDVALLSVVE
+296 DVALLSVVE

-373 VAEALLEAKSGYLT
+373 VAEALLEAKSGYLAG
-387 DQLNTTQL
+387 QLNTTQL
-395 ITLIGSLVAMIS
+395 ITLIGSLVVMIS

>member
-9 VAAFLL
+9 LTAFLL
-15 LVNCSL
+15 LANCSL

-27 ALNLGEIKLD
+27 ALNLGEIELD

-90 DDAGANN
+90 DDVGANN

-110 ELDFFVNVSWSDKS
+110 ELDFFINVAWSDKS

-150 TLPYKVILGDT
+150 ALPYRVILGDT

-234 NITVIDDGSEGVA
+234 SITVIDDGSEGAA

-276 DKIPGQNVV
+276 DKIPDQN
-285 APVVA
+285 VVA

-328 VNAQQTAAN
+328 VN

-387 DQLNTTQL
+387 GQLNTTQL
-395 ITLIGSLVAMIS
+395 ITLIGSLVVMIS
-407 LFVYFALKRTSGM
+407 LFVYFAIKRTSGM